1 MIARAKAWAKERT
14 SGIILTTATALV
26 VLSIFTGW
34 IIDAVLGFFVLL
46 LLRLALHLNKR

>member
-26 VLSIFTGW
+26 VLSIFTSW
-34 IIDAVLGFFVLL
+34 IIDAVLGLFVLL
-46 LLRLALHLNKR
+46 LLRLALHLGKR